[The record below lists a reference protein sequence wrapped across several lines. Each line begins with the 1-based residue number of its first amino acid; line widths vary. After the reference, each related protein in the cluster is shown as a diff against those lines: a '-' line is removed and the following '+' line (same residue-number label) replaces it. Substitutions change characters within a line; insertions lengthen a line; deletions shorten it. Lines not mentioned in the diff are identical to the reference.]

1 MMTSKNFFSTI
12 AALLLIGFVC
22 SGQTGKVSGRVRD
35 RDTQSP
41 ISLANV
47 FINHST
53 IHALTNAAGE
63 FSLSNIDQP
72 AVYEVVVSFAGYEST
87 KLKISLTDF
96 EVKLGTIFLD
106 RSKDT
111 LNTLSNRTKRDG
123 VWKKNYKRFKDGF
136 LGSDDF
142 AKACEIL
149 NPWVIQFSEDKN
161 DHGLIA
167 YADAPLEI
175 ENRRLGYRI
184 FTYLGGF
191 KIMSGNHVLPY
202 PARFEELPYASRNE
216 LAGWKESREKVY
228 QFSLQHLFKA
238 MIEHRVYQEGFSI
251 HKVSAM
257 GLSSNA
263 WVDTLKL
270 ITPTPQP
277 GIYMI
282 AFKGTIE
289 IVYRS
294 RNTQQS
300 TVPIG
305 WIELKKDFI
314 LVNREGFEINPTGII
329 TSGKLN
335 DSRIAHLLP
344 MNYKP
349 EHSDNYRSE
358 SENAVPVAKLL
369 EKCYVHTDKPYY
381 YPGETIWFKGY
392 INYVDTL
399 WRQSLSRTLHIE
411 FIDPKRKSIVLSK
424 ILKIDSGLFHGDFE
438 IPDTLK
444 ANTYYLRAYTNLNRN
459 FGDENLYVKPV
470 PILYLM
476 DRPDPSQYSYQQ
488 KKHEQI
494 AIQTDKQSYALRD
507 KVTLI
512 LQTSNGQKPI
522 SANLSVSVTDAEQV
536 IPVEVGADILHY
548 YPIKEIPA
556 IKNSNPVYPI
566 EYGIDFSGQ
575 FFNDMGKPKK
585 TVLNMIQIQPRNLF
599 QVETNASGF
608 FTLKDLNFNDSSVFT
623 YKPEIKSS
631 KPSGKV
637 KLLSRAIPKIELPE
651 QKINFKLLLTD
662 SLQREVRIDSLT
674 GDSKFLNEVV
684 VKGKKINTPIQVG
697 TNSVHVIEGS
707 EIQAGNVF
715 LNLMR
720 IPRLR
725 VVISEGSISWI
736 GGSYSN
742 SGGVPLAVFVDG
754 VLRTDPTTPVDAL
767 NSVNPNSILFLTVS
781 PGAISVTT
789 KPVWWDDSPKFQI
802 LKVRG
807 YSSGRK
813 FQHIDYSDSV
823 ANKSTERDIRSTI
836 YWNPNVEITKKRG
849 QTTLSFY
856 SADLPGRYRIVV
868 EGITEEGYPV
878 RAESYITID
887 NE

>member
-1 MMTSKNFFSTI
+1 MIKPKKLVGAI
-12 AALLLIGFVC
+12 ATWLSIAVVC
-22 SGQTGKVSGRVRD
+22 YSQTGKVSGKVMD
-35 RDTQSP
+35 RDTQTP
-41 ISLANV
+41 IPFASV
-47 FINHST
+47 FINNTT
-53 IHALTNAAGE
+53 IHTVTDKLGE
-63 FSLSNIDQP
+63 FVLVDIDQP
-72 AVYEVVVSFAGYEST
+72 AVYEVVVSLAGYESI
-87 KLKISLTDF
+87 KQKISLTDF
-96 EVKLGTIFLD
+96 EVKLGAILLD
-106 RSKDT
+106 RSKDSD
-111 LNTLSNRTKRDG
+111 NVPIAKAKRDAK
-123 VWKKNYKRFKDGF
+123 WERSYKRFKETF
-136 LGSDDF
+136 LGMNDF
-142 AKACEIL
+142 SKACKIL
-149 NPWVIQFSEDKN
+149 NPWVINFSEDKN
-161 DHGLIA
+161 DKGLIA
-167 YADAPLEI
+167 YADMPIEI
-175 ENRRLGYRI
+175 ENRRLGYKV
-184 FTYLGGF
+184 FVYLHGF
-191 KIMSGNHVLPY
+191 RVVKENYVTPDH
-202 PARFEELPYASRNE
+202 ARFEELPFANQNE
-216 LAGWKESREKVY
+216 LNSWKESREKEY

-522 SANLSVSVTDAEQV
+522 SASRCIT
-536 IPVEVGADILHY
+536 
-548 YPIKEIPA
+548 
-556 IKNSNPVYPI
+556 
-566 EYGIDFSGQ
+566 
-575 FFNDMGKPKK
+575 
-585 TVLNMIQIQPRNLF
+585 
-599 QVETNASGF
+599 
-608 FTLKDLNFNDSSVFT
+608 SS
-623 YKPEIKSS
+623 
-631 KPSGKV
+631 
-637 KLLSRAIPKIELPE
+637 LP
-651 QKINFKLLLTD
+651 LLL
-662 SLQREVRIDSLT
+662 LC
-674 GDSKFLNEVV
+674 
-684 VKGKKINTPIQVG
+684 
-697 TNSVHVIEGS
+697 SVI
-707 EIQAGNVF
+707 
-715 LNLMR
+715 
-720 IPRLR
+720 
-725 VVISEGSISWI
+725 W
-736 GGSYSN
+736 
-742 SGGVPLAVFVDG
+742 
-754 VLRTDPTTPVDAL
+754 
-767 NSVNPNSILFLTVS
+767 
-781 PGAISVTT
+781 
-789 KPVWWDDSPKFQI
+789 
-802 LKVRG
+802 
-807 YSSGRK
+807 
-813 FQHIDYSDSV
+813 
-823 ANKSTERDIRSTI
+823 
-836 YWNPNVEITKKRG
+836 
-849 QTTLSFY
+849 
-856 SADLPGRYRIVV
+856 
-868 EGITEEGYPV
+868 
-878 RAESYITID
+878 
-887 NE
+887 